1 MTAKIVTD
9 ASRIAPASPAPATI
23 TAFTRPFKAPD
34 QSLGELEPDVVAQL
48 MAAAA
53 DVALV
58 VDAEGVIRDMA
69 FGSADLAMEGYEDW
83 LGQPWAQT
91 VTVESRPKI
100 EAMLRDASINL
111 KDTKVSKG
119 QKTPKSAPDIAPPIR
134 WRQVNHPS
142 AHGADLPMLYSAL
155 SLGPGGRV
163 IAFGRDLRATAAL
176 QQRLVDAQ
184 QAMERDYWRFRQ
196 AEARYRLLF
205 EIASEA
211 VLIIDTATSRV
222 IDANPAAQQLLA
234 DAKNVERKLVGGA
247 FPIGFDK
254 ASSAAIQELLQQ
266 VRASGQSAEAQ
277 GRLEHA
283 DDKEGTALRVA
294 ASLFKQHNASLLV
307 VRLTHLD
314 APSRLPTTLPAG
326 LVKGASVL
334 PTADALQQQFAQA
347 APDAMV
353 VTNRDGKILSANA
366 AFLQL
371 VHCDRADQVIGD
383 TLDRWLGRTGVD
395 LSVLIS
401 NLRQRGSVKL
411 FATTISADHGMS
423 TAVEISAVML
433 PGVGVNTTAATAAH
447 EAFGFTLRDVS
458 RRLPS
463 GDTPQP
469 SKELPRSVAQ
479 LAELVGRTPL
489 KDIVGETTDLIEKLC
504 IEAAL
509 ELTRDNR
516 AAAAEM
522 LGLSR
527 QSLYVKLRRYGLGDL
542 DGD

>member
-1 MTAKIVTD
+1 MTNAP
-9 ASRIAPASPAPATI
+9 RIAPTNPVQPTPATV

-34 QSLGELEPDVVAQL
+34 QSLGELDPDVVAQL
-48 MAAAA
+48 MAAAS

-91 VTVESRPKI
+91 VTIESRPKI
-100 EAMLRDASINL
+100 EAMLRDAHQSL
-111 KDTKVSKG
+111 KDSKAARAG
-119 QKTPKSAPDIAPPIR
+119 KAGAEATPPTR

-142 AHGADLPMLYSAL
+142 SHGADLPMLYSAL

-211 VLIIDTATSRV
+211 VLIIDTATGRV
-222 IDANPAAQQLLA
+222 IDANPAAQQMLV
-234 DAKNVERKLVGGA
+234 DGDNVERKLVGAA
-247 FPIGFDK
+247 FPVGFDK
-254 ASSAAIQELLQQ
+254 AGSVAIQNLLQQ
-266 VRASGQSAEAQ
+266 VRVSGQSAEAQ
-277 GRLEHA
+277 ARLDSA
-283 DDKEGTALRVA
+283 DANEGTMLRIA
-294 ASLFKQHNASLLV
+294 ASLFRQHNASLLV

-314 APSRLPTTLPAG
+314 APSRVPGVLPAG
-326 LVKGASVL
+326 VVKGVNTVL

-353 VTNRDGKILSANA
+353 VTNREGKILSANT

-371 VHCDRADQVIGD
+371 VHCDRLDQVIGD

-411 FATTISADHGMS
+411 FATTINADHGMS
-423 TAVEISAVML
+423 TEVEISAVML
-433 PGVGVNTTAATAAH
+433 PGVSVGTAAATAAH

-458 RRLPS
+458 RRLPG

-504 IEAAL
+504 IQAAL

>member
-1 MTAKIVTD
+1 MEDVL
-9 ASRIAPASPAPATI
+9 RLAPTSSAAPPPA
-23 TAFTRPFKAPD
+23 AFTRPFNAPD

-58 VDAEGVIRDMA
+58 VDAEGIIRDMA

-83 LGQPWAQT
+83 VGQPWAQT
-91 VTVESRPKI
+91 VTIESRPKV
-100 EAMLRDASINL
+100 EAMLRDANATL
-111 KDTKVSKG
+111 KNAALAKARN
-119 QKTPKSAPDIAPPIR
+119 APLEAAPPTR

-142 AHGADLPMLYSAL
+142 ARGADLPMLYSAL
-155 SLGPGGRV
+155 SLGTGGRV

-211 VLIIDTATSRV
+211 VLIIDTATGKV
-222 IDANPAAQQLLA
+222 IDANPAAQHLFA
-234 DAKNVERKLVGGA
+234 EGDSSDRKLVGSA
-247 FPIGFDK
+247 FPLGFDK
-254 ASSAAIQELLQQ
+254 ISTSALQDMLQQ
-266 VRASGQSAEAQ
+266 VRVSGQSAESQA
-277 GRLEHA
+277 RLIQA
-283 DDKEGTALRVA
+283 DASTGPALRVA
-294 ASLFKQHNASLLV
+294 ASLFRQHNASLLV
-307 VRLTHLD
+307 VRLTPLE
-314 APSRLPTTLPAG
+314 APTRLSAAPPAG
-326 LVKGASVL
+326 ITKGAL
-334 PTADALQQQFAQA
+334 PSAEALQQQFAQA

-353 VTNRDGKILSANA
+353 VTNRDGKILSANT

-371 VHCDRADQVIGD
+371 VQCERAEEVIGNS
-383 TLDRWLGRTGVD
+383 LDRWLGRTGVD

-401 NLRQRGSVKL
+401 NLRQRGTVKL
-411 FATTISADHGMS
+411 FSTTINADNDMP
-423 TAVEISAVML
+423 ADVEISAVML
-433 PGVGVNTTAATAAH
+433 PGVGVNTAAATAAH
-447 EAFGFTLRDVS
+447 EAFGFTMRDIS

-504 IEAAL
+504 IQAAL